1 MRRRALLVAFILIV
15 AAPDC
20 AAVLIRAVLDFT
32 AIKGAAVTA
41 YDARGKTAFA
51 AVASFQTSP
60 PLQFHLGQIE
70 YLRADNG
77 WMAVLRVI
85 LRDLVAIVHH
95 EGFLDIVRAVG
106 LLQDS
111 IALIFFVGQDA
122 LNRSRAPAGGFL
134 SGLSGFDLILSQQTL
149 TGGAGDISSIQFF
162 GNDCRCRAFQKSTED
177 GAYIT
182 ALRAMPMGKPKALCS
197 CFRCW
202 RRSKFLRPATNPIS
216 RCGLPWRF

>member
-1 MRRRALLVAFILIV
+1 MPYL
-15 AAPDC
+15 AA
-20 AAVLIRAVLDFT
+20 IE
-32 AIKGAAVTA
+32 GATVTA
-41 YDARGKTAFA
+41 YDAGSKTAFA
-51 AVASFQTSP
+51 AVASFQAPSP
-60 PLQFHLGQIE
+60 SQLHLRQIE
-70 YLRADNG
+70 HFCADDSR
-77 WMAVLRVI
+77 MTVLRVI
-85 LRDLVAIVHH
+85 LWDFAAVVYYKGLLNVI
-95 EGFLDIVRAVG
+95 RAVG
-106 LLQDS
+106 LLQDGV
-111 IALIFFVGQDA
+111 ALIFFVGQDA
-122 LNRSRAPAGGFL
+122 LNRRRAPAGGFL

>member
-1 MRRRALLVAFILIV
+1 MPYLA
-15 AAPDC
+15 
-20 AAVLIRAVLDFT
+20 

-41 YDARGKTAFA
+41 YDAGCETAFSAIA
-51 AVASFQTSP
+51 ALESSAPFQFR
-60 PLQFHLGQIE
+60 LRQIE
-70 YLRADNG
+70 HFRADDG
-77 WMAVLRVI
+77 RMTVLRVI
-85 LRDLVAIVHH
+85 LGDFTAVVYY
-95 EGFLDIVRAVG
+95 EGFLDVIRAVG
-106 LLQDS
+106 LLQDGVS
-111 IALIFFVGQDA
+111 LVFFVGQDA
-122 LNRSRAPAGGFL
+122 LNRRRAPAGGCL
-134 SGLSGFDLILSQQTL
+134 SGLRGFALILSQQTL

-202 RRSKFLRPATNPIS
+202 RRSMFLRPATNPIS